1 MTKDK
6 KTKTMQKP
14 LVIVT
19 TGGSGGHIFPA
30 EAIAGALLAA
40 GCEVIFVTDKRGQAF
55 HSLGVPTYRL
65 SSASVTGRSPIRK
78 IFAAVK
84 LLVGAAQALRLL
96 QKLKPSLVIGV
107 GGYASF
113 PAVLA
118 AHLWRI
124 PVMLHEQNALLG
136 RANRVLAAGTRL
148 IVTSF
153 EKTKRIPDDVPH
165 MRVGMPA
172 RPRILEK
179 EHHPYPSSGGDF
191 HLLIFG
197 GSQGARVF
205 SKRLPDVLLKLPT
218 RLQEK
223 LVLVQQA
230 RIEDVDE
237 LKEMYSNAPFKS
249 VTIEPFFKNMPELLT
264 QSHLVIGRAGAG
276 TITELSI
283 IGRPAILVPLPGAED
298 HQLENAKQFCDA
310 GAGWLVVESTFDADA
325 VADRLL
331 ELMDNPD
338 LLKQAAEAAY
348 AQAIP
353 DAPAKIAEIAMDL
366 IKGTRK

>member
-1 MTKDK
+1 MTKNK
-6 KTKTMQKP
+6 KVKPMKKP
-14 LVIVT
+14 LVVVT

-30 EAIAGALLAA
+30 EAISGALLAA
-40 GCEVIFVTDKRGQAF
+40 GCDVVFITDKRGQAF

-65 SSASVTGRSPIRK
+65 SSESITGRSVFRK
-78 IFAAVK
+78 MIAAVK
-84 LLVGAAQALRLL
+84 LLFGATQALRLL
-96 QKLKPSLVIGV
+96 QKLKPALVIGV

-136 RANRVLAAGTRL
+136 KANRVLAAGTRL

-153 EKTKRIPDDVPH
+153 ENTKRIPDDVPH

-179 EHHPYPSSGGDF
+179 EHQPYPATNGDF

-205 SKRLPDVLLKLPT
+205 SKRLPEVLLKLPE
-218 RLQEK
+218 RLQQK

-230 RIEDVDE
+230 RVEDIDA
-237 LKEMYSNAPFKS
+237 LKEVYANAPFKS
-249 VTIEPFFKNMPELLT
+249 VTIEPFFKNMPELLSE
-264 QSHLVIGRAGAG
+264 SHLVIGRAGAG

-338 LLKQAAEAAY
+338 LLKQAADAAY

-353 DAPAKIAEIAMDL
+353 DAPAKIASVALDL
-366 IKGTRK
+366 IKGMHK